1 MGVPVIILGESGTG
15 KSYSLR
21 NFEPGELGIVN
32 VLGKPLPFQTDLK
45 TISTRDISLVRAIL
59 PKVSAKSIVVDDFG
73 YLITDLYMRYS
84 YGDEKLRDQFDVYK
98 IIGHEVYG
106 IINDVYALP
115 EDVIVYFVMH
125 TDTTVGAIQ
134 PLTIGKLLNEK
145 VKIVGMVTAL
155 LIAQCQG
162 GKYEFVTN
170 GLPPAKTPPGMFPE
184 RIPNDLREV
193 DKTMRKFW
201 RLEQADEPVDQA

>member
-1 MGVPVIILGESGTG
+1 MGVPVLILGESGTG

-21 NFEPGELGIVN
+21 NFKPGELGIVN
-32 VLGKPLPFQTDLK
+32 VLGKPLPFQTNLK
-45 TISTRDISLVRAIL
+45 TVSTRDIARVRAML

-98 IIGHEVYG
+98 LIGHEVYG
-106 IINDVYALP
+106 IINDVYSLP

-170 GLPPAKTPPGMFPE
+170 GLPPAKTPPGMFPD

-193 DKTMRKFW
+193 DKTMREFW
-201 RLEQADEPVDQA
+201 KLGISDESES